1 MMKKINSGLLALV
14 LMSVGFVAVANGANN
29 NHTPRQNME
38 NSSPRQH
45 MGNHHNMVYSV
56 TEQTTTPNETIKKI
70 ANNVP
75 KIEDGKRYIVKVAVI
90 EVPENSNKY
99 TMPAPLPVNKPVTQ

>member
-1 MMKKINSGLLALV
+1 MKKINSGLLALV
-14 LMSVGFVAVANGANN
+14 LMSVGFVAVANSANN
-29 NHTPRQNME
+29 NHT
-38 NSSPRQH
+38 PRQH

>member
-14 LMSVGFVAVANGANN
+14 LMSVGFAAVANDVNN
-29 NHTPRQNME
+29 NHRPRQNME

-56 TEQTTTPNETIKKI
+56 AEQTTTPNETVNKLA
-70 ANNVP
+70 ANAP
-75 KIEDGKRYIVKVAVI
+75 KIEDGKRYIVKVSVI
-90 EVPENSNKY
+90 EVPENTNRN
-99 TMPAPLPVNKPVTQ
+99 TIPALPVNKPVAQ